1 MKTALLLIVAFGLIV
16 ALLFMA
22 QLTRDM
28 TELWEMML
36 EFQYF
41 FMSKIGVGI

>member
-16 ALLFMA
+16 ALFFMSE
-22 QLTRDM
+22 LTKDM

-36 EFQYF
+36 QLQYF
-41 FMSKIGVGI
+41 FMNKTGTTI

>member
-16 ALLFMA
+16 ALFFMA
-22 QLTRDM
+22 QLTKDM

-36 EFQYF
+36 KLQYF
-41 FMSKIGVGI
+41 FMSRTGTSI

>member
-16 ALLFMA
+16 ALFLMA
-22 QLTRDM
+22 QLTKDM
-28 TELWEMML
+28 TELWEMMM

-41 FMSKIGVGI
+41 FMSRTVPSI

>member
-16 ALLFMA
+16 TLLFMA
-22 QLTRDM
+22 QLTSDM
-28 TELWEMML
+28 TELWKMMM

-41 FMSKIGVGI
+41 LMSKTGTSI

>member
-16 ALLFMA
+16 ALFFMA
-22 QLTRDM
+22 QLTSDM
-28 TELWEMML
+28 TELWGMMM

-41 FMSKIGVGI
+41 LMSKTGTSI

>member
-1 MKTALLLIVAFGLIV
+1 MKTVLLLIVAFGLIV
-16 ALLFMA
+16 ALFFMA

-36 EFQYF
+36 KLQYF
-41 FMSKIGVGI
+41 FMSKTGVGI

>member
-1 MKTALLLIVAFGLIV
+1 MKTVLLLIVAFGLIV

-41 FMSKIGVGI
+41 FMSKTGTSI

>member
-16 ALLFMA
+16 ALFFMA
-22 QLTRDM
+22 QLTKDM

-41 FMSKIGVGI
+41 FMSKTGTSI